1 MQTVSALWTTL
12 LTDSRLIEFKA
23 TINGVDYGHDKIVSY
38 EIKRA
43 AFEKLG
49 IGNAVASTLE
59 MSFFPSGTIPTMA
72 QINCYIRAKTAYD
85 TELVTDEYGT
95 PIMTDDGYYLASK
108 IAQVSEWLPF
118 GIYWIDTRE
127 TDKAS
132 GLMTITA
139 YDAMLK
145 AEQDYTDNTG
155 TYPMAMSSAVA
166 YICTQLGLTQDS
178 RNRVSGYTIDSP
190 TGIYTMRE
198 VLQYI
203 AAASGGNWIITES
216 GALRLVKLASPT
228 ASASVG
234 CGSCDV
240 LGSAVTISRVTL
252 YPDGNTQYTAGND
265 TGYALS
271 ADCPYATQAMVN
283 ALLTAL
289 SGVTYLPVKAT
300 DTLINPAL
308 EIGDPVNLYGNQT
321 VMASVTYH
329 GGPAL
334 IADVEAPIEEEINHE
349 YPAKTTSKADRKL
362 ASAYSQIKKTTD
374 NIALEVAGKTDSDDV
389 NSLIDVSLNGITMSY
404 TGTTNGAT
412 LSLTKSGVNISGTV
426 KVGSIDA
433 SQITVSNLNAS
444 EISAGYL
451 SADRISGGTID
462 ANSVSVINLDADYI
476 TTGTLDA
483 SRVTLGYGNI
493 GFRYESGDMNGTTT
507 YGAKMFAGGNAVFV
521 TTGGAKIYGSGN
533 YTYWVQSGI
542 VNSVAPT
549 TGSDRDIKQDI
560 QYGYDKRFDALFDN
574 LRAVT
579 YELKANPGKRHTGMI
594 AQDVEQAMIDA
605 GISEKEFAGLMKL
618 EHAPKD
624 EQDTK
629 KYDYYL
635 GYEEFIP
642 MLIDQVQRL
651 KKRLDEMEGGLKQ

>member
-1 MQTVSALWTTL
+1 L
-12 LTDSRLIEFKA
+12 
-23 TINGVDYGHDKIVSY
+23 
-38 EIKRA
+38 
-43 AFEKLG
+43 
-49 IGNAVASTLE
+49 
-59 MSFFPSGTIPTMA
+59 A
-72 QINCYIRAKTAYD
+72 QISCYIRQKSDWD
-85 TELVTDEYGT
+85 TELITDENGT

-108 IAQVSEWLPF
+108 IAQTSEWLPI

-132 GLMTITA
+132 NVMKITA

-145 AEQDYTDNTG
+145 ADHDYTDNTG

-166 YICTQLGLTQDS
+166 YICAQLGWTQDS
-178 RNRVSGYTIDSP
+178 RNSVAGYTIDNP

-216 GALRLVKLASPT
+216 GALRLVKLSSPT
-228 ASASVG
+228 ASTSVG

-252 YPDGNTQYTAGND
+252 YPDGNTQYTAGTD

-283 ALLTAL
+283 TLLTAL
-289 SGVTYLPVKAT
+289 SGVTYLPVKAS

-334 IADVEAPIEEEINHE
+334 IADVESPIEEEVNHE
-349 YPAKTTSKADRKL
+349 YPAKTTSKAERKL

-374 NIALEVAGKTDSDDV
+374 QISLEVAGKTDTDDV
-389 NSLIDVSLNGITMSY
+389 NSLIDVSLNGITLSY

-412 LSLTKSGVNISGTV
+412 LSLTKSGVNISGEF

-444 EISAGYL
+444 NIVAGYL

-462 ANSVSVINLDADYI
+462 ANDIAVTNINASSI
-476 TTGTLDA
+476 TTGTLNA
-483 SRVTLGYGNI
+483 NEVTLGYDNT
-493 GFRYESGDMNGTTT
+493 GFFYAQGDDGTSTT
-507 YGAKMFAGGNAVFV
+507 YGSKMYAGGNAIFV
-521 TTGGAKIYGSGN
+521 STGGVKIYGGQWMYFSSSN
-533 YTYWVQSGI
+533 I
-542 VNSVAPT
+542 VTSKT
-549 TGSDRDIKQDI
+549 ITQGSDRDIKKGI
-560 QYGYDKRFDALFDN
+560 EYLNDKRFDHLFDN
-574 LRAVT
+574 LKAAT
-579 YELKANPGKRHTGMI
+579 YEMRSAPGPRHVGMI
-594 AQDVEQAMIDA
+594 AQDVEQAMNDA
-605 GISEKEFAGLMKL
+605 GIAENEFAGLLKL
-618 EHAPKD
+618 PHRPEN
-624 EQDTK
+624 EQDK
-629 KYDYYL
+629 KQWDYYL
-635 GYEEFIP
+635 GYDEFIP
-642 MLIDQVQRL
+642 MLIDQVQRM
-651 KKRLDEMEGGLKQ
+651 KKRLDELEGEKANG

>member
-23 TINGVDYGHDKIVSY
+23 TINGVDYTHSSIVSY
-38 EIKRA
+38 EIKRS
-43 AFEKLG
+43 AFDKLG

-72 QINCYIRAKTAYD
+72 QINCYIRAKAAYD

-108 IAQVSEWLPF
+108 IAQTSEWLPF

-145 AEQDYTDNTG
+145 AERDYTDNTG

-178 RNRVSGYTIDSP
+178 RNSVAGYTIDSP

-240 LGSAVTISRVTL
+240 LGAAVTISRVTL

-334 IADVEAPIEEEINHE
+334 IADVEAPIEEEVNHE
-349 YPAKTTSKADRKL
+349 YPAKTTSKAERKL

-389 NSLIDVSLNGITMSY
+389 NSLIDVSLNGITLSY

-605 GISEKEFAGLMKL
+605 GISENEFAGLMKL

-629 KYDYYL
+629 KYDYFL

-642 MLIDQVQRL
+642 MLIDQVQKL
-651 KKRLDEMEGGLKQ
+651 KKRIDDLEKGVN

>member
-12 LTDSRLIEFKA
+12 LTDSRRIEFKA

-38 EIKRA
+38 EINRA

-72 QINCYIRAKTAYD
+72 QINCYIRAKAAYD

-178 RNRVSGYTIDSP
+178 RNSVAGYTIDSP

-203 AAASGGNWIITES
+203 AAASGGNWIFTES

-240 LGSAVTISRVTL
+240 LGAAVTISRVTL

-334 IADVEAPIEEEINHE
+334 IADVEAPIEEEVNHE
-349 YPAKTTSKADRKL
+349 YPAKTTSKAERKL

-433 SQITVSNLNAS
+433 SQITVYNLNAS

-462 ANSVSVINLDADYI
+462 ANSVSVVNLDADYI

-533 YTYWVQSGI
+533 YTYWVQNGI

-605 GISEKEFAGLMKL
+605 GISENEFAGLMKL

-629 KYDYYL
+629 KYDYFL

-642 MLIDQVQRL
+642 MLIDQVQKL
-651 KKRLDEMEGGLKQ
+651 KKRIDDLEKGVS

>member
-1 MQTVSALWTTL
+1 MGL
-12 LTDSRLIEFKA
+12 LGA
-23 TINGVDYGHDKIVSY
+23 TIRIY
-38 EIKRA
+38 
-43 AFEKLG
+43 
-49 IGNAVASTLE
+49 
-59 MSFFPSGTIPTMA
+59 MA

-118 GIYWIDTRE
+118 GTYWIDTRE

-178 RNRVSGYTIDSP
+178 RNSVAGYTIDSP

-216 GALRLVKLASPT
+216 GNLRLVKLASPT
-228 ASASVG
+228 ASTSVG

-289 SGVTYLPVKAT
+289 AGVTYLPVKAS
-300 DTLINPAL
+300 DAIINPAL

-334 IADVEAPIEEEINHE
+334 IADVESPIEEEVNHE
-349 YPAKTTSKADRKL
+349 YPAKTTSKAERKL

-374 NIALEVAGKTDSDDV
+374 QISLEVAGKTDTDDV
-389 NSLIDVSLNGITMSY
+389 NSLIDVSLNGITLSY
-404 TGTTNGAT
+404 TGTTNGAS
-412 LSLTKSGVNISGTV
+412 LSLTKSGVNISGAF

-433 SQITVSNLNAS
+433 NEIAVYNLNAS
-444 EISAGYL
+444 NITTGYISA
-451 SADRISGGTID
+451 DKISGGSID
-462 ANSVSVINLDADYI
+462 ASSISVNNLNASNITTGELDASKITLGYDNTGFLYASGDDGTSTTYGSKMYAGTNAIFVSNGGVKLYGGQWMYFSGSKIVTSMPDRYWDGRDSKTITLTGTYADAAALFADGVAWSIVQTSTVPVLDADGNPTSE
-476 TTGTLDA
+476 TTEKTEEWDN
-483 SRVTLGYGNI
+483 SDYSTLGDI
-493 GFRYESGDMNGTTT
+493 TVHRDGTVSI
-507 YGAKMFAGGNAVFV
+507 KMGKPTDAERLAAALEKAGV
-521 TTGGAKIYGSGN
+521 TVYA
-533 YTYWVQSGI
+533 
-542 VNSVAPT
+542 
-549 TGSDRDIKQDI
+549 
-560 QYGYDKRFDALFDN
+560 
-574 LRAVT
+574 
-579 YELKANPGKRHTGMI
+579 
-594 AQDVEQAMIDA
+594 
-605 GISEKEFAGLMKL
+605 
-618 EHAPKD
+618 
-624 EQDTK
+624 
-629 KYDYYL
+629 
-635 GYEEFIP
+635 
-642 MLIDQVQRL
+642 
-651 KKRLDEMEGGLKQ
+651 